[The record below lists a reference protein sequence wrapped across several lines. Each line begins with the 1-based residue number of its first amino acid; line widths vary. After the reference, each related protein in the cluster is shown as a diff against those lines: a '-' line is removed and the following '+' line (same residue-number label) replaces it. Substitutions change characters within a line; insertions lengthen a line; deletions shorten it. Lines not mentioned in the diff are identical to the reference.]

1 MFFKPISFCQGKNSQ
16 QHTIQKVHVNKGNLG
31 FCTFFFGHVIRVTEN
46 CLRFFIL
53 SLEHHWQKTP
63 KHSRSHLN
71 EPKFDWSWKCAFFV
85 VEIDRPH
92 EHCASK
98 CSVDFFLLNKQTVI
112 YALDRFTV
120 EWPIFFVRFDVFAG
134 MEKNFQGD
142 DKFMIW
148 ICAIGN
154 GQAFFSL
161 SVAALVKRHMTFTK
175 FKKWTSARWPVE
187 STIFAFTN
195 LFHFFSRPGFFYMSC
210 AKRQPKKDNFDI
222 RILLIHHEN

>member
-1 MFFKPISFCQGKNSQ
+1 MFGYNPNVCIDVHQTKKRAHGEKNTFFSVMFFKPISFCQGKNSQ

-53 SLEHHWQKTP
+53 SLEHHWQK
-63 KHSRSHLN
+63 KHPNTLDSHLN

-134 MEKNFQGD
+134 MIKKTSRGTTNSWFEFVQLEMAKR
-142 DKFMIW
+142 
-148 ICAIGN
+148 
-154 GQAFFSL
+154 FFS
-161 SVAALVKRHMTFTK
+161 S
-175 FKKWTSARWPVE
+175 
-187 STIFAFTN
+187 
-195 LFHFFSRPGFFYMSC
+195 
-210 AKRQPKKDNFDI
+210 
-222 RILLIHHEN
+222 LLQHW

>member
-1 MFFKPISFCQGKNSQ
+1 MHRRTPNKKESTWRKKHIFFGDVFQAHFILSRKNSQ

-134 MEKNFQGD
+134 MIKKTSRGTTNSWFEFVQLEMAKR
-142 DKFMIW
+142 
-148 ICAIGN
+148 
-154 GQAFFSL
+154 FFS
-161 SVAALVKRHMTFTK
+161 S
-175 FKKWTSARWPVE
+175 
-187 STIFAFTN
+187 
-195 LFHFFSRPGFFYMSC
+195 
-210 AKRQPKKDNFDI
+210 
-222 RILLIHHEN
+222 LLQHW